1 MTKKEKENITKTVEA
16 MGGEWVAPLACSH
29 LLKIGEDVAKTITTE
44 RIAEEMKKT
53 RQKEQEA
60 EARGMVYLM
69 SAEFVRWL
77 LESVAKFAKLPH
89 PVRLRLIKKYL

>member
-69 SAEFVRWL
+69 SAEFVGEVLTAVMVLINQDDTTRR
-77 LESVAKFAKLPH
+77 AI
-89 PVRLRLIKKYL
+89 IKKYL